1 MWKDGDGHQYYDSL
15 LAAGLQRIR
24 SVWTQERHGG
34 ARRQP
39 RMTEQGILLG
49 LDGDARY
56 GHYMEVVRS
65 APWAPKLA
73 TFAWKLVAGVL
84 PFGKALG
91 CRLAPGYKES
101 TDECL
106 LCRAPGVKDCVDHV
120 FGSCCVLQPV
130 RDWVRVALQ
139 HTLGWAA
146 PLGMGEVRNM
156 IYGRDD
162 TRR

>member
-1 MWKDGDGHQYYDSL
+1 MAVLPGM
-15 LAAGLQRIR
+15 
-24 SVWTQERHGG
+24 RHIQGG
-34 ARRQP
+34 AA
-39 RMTEQGILLG
+39 QGMLLG

-106 LCRAPGVKDCVDHV
+106 LCRAPRHLC
-120 FGSCCVLQPV
+120 
-130 RDWVRVALQ
+130 
-139 HTLGWAA
+139 
-146 PLGMGEVRNM
+146 M
-156 IYGRDD
+156 IHRKMYLKI
-162 TRR
+162 